1 MMNHFPVFFC
11 NPTSRGNT
19 DIQDWTDGIRWNQGL
34 SSVCLFTV
42 VISFLSPS
50 HVPSLPSC
58 LFTSSS
64 APHLPS
70 LLPRCTLRHLS
81 FPLLISLSSIHPTQC
96 SPAPIDPLIE
106 ISAQQAEAQREMLFR
121 GNFRGA
127 GLRCRFLSSKLS
139 CQWNWVSD
147 QADIM
152 RM

>member
-1 MMNHFPVFFC
+1 MESGSVFCLSVYSGNFIPVSISC
-11 NPTSRGNT
+11 P
-19 DIQDWTDGIRWNQGL
+19 
-34 SSVCLFTV
+34 LFTLLSLHLIFCSTSALSAPSV
-42 VISFLSPS
+42 YFPPLVISP
-50 HVPSLPSC
+50 PC
-58 LFTSSS
+58 
-64 APHLPS
+64 
-70 LLPRCTLRHLS
+70 
-81 FPLLISLSSIHPTQC
+81 LLISLSSIHPTQC

-147 QADIM
+147 QADII